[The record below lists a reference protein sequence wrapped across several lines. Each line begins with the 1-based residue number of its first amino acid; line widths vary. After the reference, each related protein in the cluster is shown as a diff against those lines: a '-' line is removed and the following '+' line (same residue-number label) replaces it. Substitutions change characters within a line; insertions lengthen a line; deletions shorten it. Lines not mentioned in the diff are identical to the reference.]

1 MPTKILSVYVYSVST
16 RRIAQLAGVS
26 PTAVSLALRG
36 SPKISAATTQR
47 VIRAARRLG
56 YRPNAKVAELMAHMR
71 LKRDPQREACFGVIS
86 FYDHPRPWEDGLHLQ
101 RIYDGM
107 TQRAEAL
114 GYRLE
119 PFWMRAPGM
128 TYRRFRRILDARG
141 IRGLLCFGSPDLDEE
156 MPPELDHYAI
166 VTQGVSI
173 RTPLHRVASHAYNDM
188 WRVLKTVWQRGYR
201 RPGLVLGEYEGK
213 RSAHAYLCVYL
224 GWCDLVLG
232 APPPMPVLRL
242 KHVEEEP
249 LVGWIRQHRPDVLVF
264 AHHYNAL
271 ADFERILRQHGI
283 RVPGDLGVAAVT
295 QVLEG
300 TPFSGL
306 QGNQLL
312 VGRWAV
318 ELLVS
323 RILNQDYG
331 LPSHPRIEMVEM
343 EWVEG
348 KSLRP
353 RAP

>member
-1 MPTKILSVYVYSVST
+1 V
-16 RRIAQLAGVS
+16 
-26 PTAVSLALRG
+26 
-36 SPKISAATTQR
+36 
-47 VIRAARRLG
+47 
-56 YRPNAKVAELMAHMR
+56 
-71 LKRDPQREACFGVIS
+71 
-86 FYDHPRPWEDGLHLQ
+86 HLE
-101 RIYDGM
+101 RIYKGM

-141 IRGLLCFGSPDLDEE
+141 IRGLLCFGSPELDEE

-173 RTPLHRVASHAYNDM
+173 KTPLHRVASHAHNDM

-201 RPGLVLGEYEGK
+201 RPGLVLGDYEGK

-232 APPPMPVLRL
+232 TPPPMPVLRL

-249 LVGWIRQHRPDVLVF
+249 LIGWIKQHQPDVLVF

-271 ADFERILRQHGI
+271 GDFDRILRQHRI
-283 RVPGDLGVAAVT
+283 RVPADLGVAAVT
-295 QVLEG
+295 QVLDG
-300 TPFSGL
+300 THFSGL

-312 VGRWAV
+312 VGAWAV
-318 ELLVS
+318 ELLVA
-323 RILNQDYG
+323 RIMNHDFG
-331 LPSHPRIEMVEM
+331 IPSHPRTELVEM

-348 KSLRP
+348 KSLRAAAGG
-353 RAP
+353 RD